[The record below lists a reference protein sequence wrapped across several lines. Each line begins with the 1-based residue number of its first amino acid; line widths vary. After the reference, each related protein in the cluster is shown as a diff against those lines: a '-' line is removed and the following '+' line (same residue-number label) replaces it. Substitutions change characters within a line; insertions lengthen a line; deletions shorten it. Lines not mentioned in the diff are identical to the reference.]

1 MISDDVI
8 WRFPASLQHGPVTLP
23 ASLQHGPVTF
33 PVSLQHGPVTLPG
46 LFNGGYDVISNITQ
60 IYPQQCNLF
69 FDITN
74 LPKFVDP
81 DCRCSEKARIFAYQG
96 RYVSLHMRVS
106 EIIINTDTDTE

>member
-8 WRFPASLQHGPVTLP
+8 WRFPV
-23 ASLQHGPVTF
+23 SLQHGPVTF
-33 PVSLQHGPVTLPG
+33 PVSLQHGPVTLPV
-46 LFNGGYDVISNITQ
+46 LFNAGYDVISNITQ

-81 DCRCSEKARIFAYQG
+81 DCRCSEKARIFAYHG

-106 EIIINTDTDTE
+106 EIIIDTDTDTE